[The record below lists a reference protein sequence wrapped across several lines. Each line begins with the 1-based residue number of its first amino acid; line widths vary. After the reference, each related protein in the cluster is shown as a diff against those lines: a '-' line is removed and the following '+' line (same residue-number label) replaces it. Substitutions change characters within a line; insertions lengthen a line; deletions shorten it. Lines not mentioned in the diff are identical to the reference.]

1 MRSSAAIGSE
11 SGPLRVLHVAET
23 LPGGI
28 ATYLSELLPL
38 HLADPAIGDIRV
50 LAPQGQLGHLKN
62 LPGSMLHGYARSG
75 RNLRSLW
82 NLALALR
89 RQVVEFQ
96 PHVVHLHSSFAG
108 AVGRLLRPWFPP
120 VIRIVYCPHG
130 WAFLRDDNKLVRRAY
145 ILTERCLAPLAD
157 VLLAISEHERVAAV
171 AAGISER
178 RIRLVYNGVGDTDGR
193 QIPALPAFDPGYLN
207 LLFVGRHD
215 RQKGLDV
222 LLSAMAHLTAQK
234 IRLHVAGAG
243 IVGDDCKR
251 ENSDN
256 IFWLGWL
263 SGDELIAYY
272 RACDAVVM
280 PSRWEGMPLVALEAM
295 REGKPVLAARR
306 EPLPEVVADGGI
318 LFEPENAAVLAA
330 VLQKLDSSELVRLG
344 HRARVRYESRFQS
357 QRMGEEL
364 RRLYQELQ
372 VQAQKFN

>member
-1 MRSSAAIGSE
+1 
-11 SGPLRVLHVAET
+11 
-23 LPGGI
+23 
-28 ATYLSELLPL
+28 
-38 HLADPAIGDIRV
+38 
-50 LAPQGQLGHLKN
+50 
-62 LPGSMLHGYARSG
+62 
-75 RNLRSLW
+75 
-82 NLALALR
+82 
-89 RQVVEFQ
+89 
-96 PHVVHLHSSFAG
+96 
-108 AVGRLLRPWFPP
+108 
-120 VIRIVYCPHG
+120 
-130 WAFLRDDNKLVRRAY
+130 
-145 ILTERCLAPLAD
+145 
-157 VLLAISEHERVAAV
+157 
-171 AAGISER
+171 
-178 RIRLVYNGVGDTDGR
+178 VGDTDGR